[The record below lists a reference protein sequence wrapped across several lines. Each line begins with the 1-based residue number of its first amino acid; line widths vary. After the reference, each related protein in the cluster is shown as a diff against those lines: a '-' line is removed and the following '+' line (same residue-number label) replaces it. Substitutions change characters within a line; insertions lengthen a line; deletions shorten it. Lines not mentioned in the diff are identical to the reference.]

1 MMPLQ
6 RWIFVLLLCFV
17 DATYGCNFQSDS
29 GPFHCETLQYSQYCR
44 FGYENTS
51 VPNMF
56 NHTSQDMA
64 AEFFQSHFYLYSLNC
79 SVYAEYLLC
88 FSIFPLCVSNH
99 FKRVEPC
106 RELCLAVR
114 ESCLSTLRFYG
125 LPWPR
130 DLDCSR
136 FKPSGSA
143 LCIWRD
149 NARCGMTAPTARTVL
164 TTAGTVLTTAGTN
177 RHVATTIASTSPPTG
192 HTNTHN
198 CSGHLA
204 FYPNNSRTEFGG
216 IKDCAESC
224 SGVFFSKSQQ
234 EFTQIWITS
243 WSLLCLLIS
252 VVTFLT
258 YILNFKQIP
267 SLESPIYF
275 IALCYV
281 VVAFTY
287 TLSVAVGRNALI
299 CHHEFTNEFNDSILA
314 AEGLDNL
321 LCVTI
326 FSLLYYFTLCSWTWW
341 LVLASEWLLCTLKC
355 TYINIKWQVW
365 FHVVAWGIPLILVF
379 CAVIL
384 GHVTGDPVLRTCWIR
399 KHHELPFLIVPLSV
413 IILLCSCVVLVCF
426 GRVVSIQRNTQETN
440 IKKMNT
446 IKPIVLI
453 RVGIFCTVFLI
464 PMGLLLCCYWY
475 EYWYRTEW
483 EEWYLQC
490 NGRRS
495 EGEGPRFEIF
505 MVKLAASL
513 TMGIVTVGWILRKS
527 SLLAWKRACCFWQTK
542 QRAVKYNPTTIRLQI
557 EKDRCSSQFT
567 FTETSV

>member
-1 MMPLQ
+1 MILLQ
-6 RWIFVLLLCFV
+6 TWGFVLLLCFL
-17 DATYGCNFQSDS
+17 DATYGCNFQADS
-29 GPFHCETLQYSQYCR
+29 GPFHCKPLKYPQYCR
-44 FGYENTS
+44 RLGYVNFSTS
-51 VPNMF
+51 MPNML
-56 NHTSQDMA
+56 NHTSQDRA
-64 AEFFQSHFYLYSLNC
+64 AAFFQSHLYLYNLNC
-79 SVYAEYLLC
+79 SVFAKYFLC
-88 FSIFPLCVSNH
+88 FSVFPLCVPNQ

-114 ESCLSTLRFYG
+114 ESCLNTLRARE
-125 LPWPR
+125 LSWPR
-130 DLDCSR
+130 ELDCSR

-143 LCIWRD
+143 PCIWRD
-149 NARCGMTAPTARTVL
+149 NIRCGVATSTVRTVL
-164 TTAGTVLTTAGTN
+164 TASVSVGTN
-177 RHVATTIASTSPPTG
+177 LPVAMTTPSASPPTG

-198 CSGHLA
+198 CSGELA
-204 FYPNNSRTEFGG
+204 FYPNNSRTEFGR
-216 IKDCAESC
+216 IKHCAESC
-224 SGVFFSKSQQ
+224 SGVFFSKSEQD
-234 EFTQIWITS
+234 FVPIWITS

-281 VVAFTY
+281 VVALVY

-299 CHHEFTNEFNDSILA
+299 CHHEFTNEFNDSLLA
-314 AEGLDNL
+314 TEGLDNL
-321 LCVTI
+321 LCAAI
-326 FSLLYYFTLCSWTWW
+326 FSLLYYFMFCSWMWW
-341 LVLASEWLLCTLKC
+341 CVLASEWLLCTLKC
-355 TYINIKWQVW
+355 AYINAKWQVC
-365 FHVVAWGIPLILVF
+365 FHIVAWGVPVIFLSCALIS
-379 CAVIL
+379 

-399 KHHELPFLIVPLSV
+399 KHQELPFLIIPLSL
-413 IILLCSCVVLVCF
+413 IILLCSAVVLICF
-426 GRVVSIQRNTQETN
+426 GRVVNIQRNSQEKN
-440 IKKMNT
+440 VKKMNG
-446 IKPIVLI
+446 IKPVVLI

-464 PMGLLLCCYWY
+464 PMGILLCCYWY

-490 NGRRS
+490 SGSCS
-495 EGEGPRFEIF
+495 EGEGPRFEVF

-527 SLLAWKRACCFWQTK
+527 SFLAWKKACCFCQTK
-542 QRAVKYNPTTIRLQI
+542 ERAVRYNPTAIRLQL